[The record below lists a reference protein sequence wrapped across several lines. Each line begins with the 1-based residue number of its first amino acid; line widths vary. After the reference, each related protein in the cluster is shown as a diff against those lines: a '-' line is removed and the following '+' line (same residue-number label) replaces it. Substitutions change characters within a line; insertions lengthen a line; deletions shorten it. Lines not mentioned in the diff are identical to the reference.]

1 MQSSHISLSSTRPAV
16 SSSSLSSAPVVKDTD
31 VPAEERCVV
40 GWIHIA
46 TEDHQHTPQSGD
58 IRGDIRGDSR
68 VLEWQLIALTYLGGW
83 YRLSLPTK
91 DREKEQ
97 ENCSVGGSVSGGSYN
112 ESFRTS
118 VGIDRP
124 GRRASGHDDPAPSPL
139 RPGGLGS
146 VAYESPTKASRR
158 ESSAS
163 MPKRAEKGKDKDGEK
178 EKHSRDCVLEEYR
191 RFGRWDGWG

>member
-1 MQSSHISLSSTRPAV
+1 MAADCFNLFGWLVSL
-16 SSSSLSSAPVVKDTD
+16 
-31 VPAEERCVV
+31 
-40 GWIHIA
+40 IIA
-46 TEDHQHTPQSGD
+46 DQ
-58 IRGDIRGDSR
+58 
-68 VLEWQLIALTYLGGW
+68 
-83 YRLSLPTK
+83 
-91 DREKEQ
+91 REKEQ
-97 ENCSVGGSVSGGSYN
+97 ENCSIGGSVSGGSYN

-178 EKHSRDCVLEEYR
+178 KKHSRDCVLQEYR

>member
-1 MQSSHISLSSTRPAV
+1 V

-46 TEDHQHTPQSGD
+46 TEGHQHTPQS
-58 IRGDIRGDSR
+58 GDIRGDSR

-91 DREKEQ
+91 DREKKKESY
-97 ENCSVGGSVSGGSYN
+97 SVGESVSGGSLN

-124 GRRASGHDDPAPSPL
+124 GRRAFGHDVTPSPL

-146 VAYESPTKASRR
+146 IAYGSPPKASRR
-158 ESSAS
+158 ESSVS
-163 MPKRAEKGKDKDGEK
+163 TSKKAEKGKDKDGEK
-178 EKHSRDCVLEEYR
+178 EKHNRDCILQEYR